1 MAKDTLVR
9 PPRHISEKVPR
20 KGGPT
25 PAAAILKALNASTQL
40 TEGYQGWAIDD
51 LEDLWRQFQ
60 KTASNGKSDVGQIE
74 ALFNMAHEIRG
85 QGGSFGFPII
95 STIGDS
101 LCKFLDKRQVL
112 SKIDLDIV
120 RIHIFAMKAVFRQNL
135 KGDCG
140 EVGRE
145 IGNLFRA
152 LRERVDP
159 DKNFDEGVA
168 S

>member
-1 MAKDTLVR
+1 MAKDPLVR

-25 PAAAILKALNASTQL
+25 PAAAILKALNASAQL
-40 TEGYQGWAIDD
+40 TQGYQGWAIDD

-60 KTASNGKSDVGQIE
+60 KTAVNGKSDVRQIVS
-74 ALFNMAHEIRG
+74 LFDMAHEIRG

-95 STIGDS
+95 SVIGDS
-101 LCKFLDKRQVL
+101 LCKFLDNRQVL
-112 SKIDLDIV
+112 TTTDLEII
-120 RIHIFAMKAVFRQNL
+120 RIHIFAMKAVFRQGL

-145 IGNLFRA
+145 IANLFSA

-159 DKNFDEGVA
+159 DKTFDEGVA